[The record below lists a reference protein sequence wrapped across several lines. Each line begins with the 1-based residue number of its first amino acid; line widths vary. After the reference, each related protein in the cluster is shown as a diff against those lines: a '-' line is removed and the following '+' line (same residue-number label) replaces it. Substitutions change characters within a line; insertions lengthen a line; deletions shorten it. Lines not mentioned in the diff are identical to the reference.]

1 MVIHRLPVNV
11 NSDKLSPILST
22 KLKLLIAVEN
32 SKNPYKQRVYIYFIV
47 VENFFSSHFTHRH

>member
-11 NSDKLSPILST
+11 NLDKLSPTLST

-32 SKNPYKQRVYIYFIV
+32 SKYPYKQRVYIYIIV